1 MRIGVDARELMG
13 HPTGVGRY
21 LAEILREWSLPGAG
35 VAGRHELVLY
45 GPTPLGSRFE
55 SAVSSLAAR
64 VVVLP
69 GSGGTWW
76 EQVTL
81 ARAANREAL
90 GVFFAPAYTA
100 PVRLRCPV
108 VSAIHDVSF
117 FAHPE
122 WFRWREGL
130 RRRLVTRRSA
140 RRSAAV
146 LTLSAFSRGEI
157 ERHMGILADRI
168 RVIPCGPGTPAWLD
182 PGSGPAGTVE
192 PGSAREPLVLYVGSV
207 FNRRR
212 VPDLIAAFPAVAAAV
227 PGARLEIIG
236 ENRTYPF
243 QDIEAMARL
252 TGLGDRVR
260 VRSYVTEAELAGA
273 FRQASAFVF
282 LSAYE
287 GFGLTPLEA
296 LSCGIPLV
304 LLDTAV
310 AREVCAPAARFVA
323 PGDADGLTRAI
334 IALLRDPAARREALA
349 PAGQV
354 LSRYSWARTARQTL
368 DALESAGR

>member
-1 MRIGVDARELMG
+1 MRIGIDARELMG

-21 LAEILREWSLPGAG
+21 LAEVLREWSLPGGG
-35 VAGRHELVLY
+35 VLGRHEIVLF
-45 GPTPLGSRFE
+45 GPTTLGARFE
-55 SAVSSLAAR
+55 DAVSRIGAR
-64 VVVLP
+64 VRVLP

-100 PVRLRCPV
+100 PVRLHCPV

-130 RRRLVTRRSA
+130 RRRIVTRQSA
-140 RRSAAV
+140 RQSAAV
-146 LTLSAFSRGEI
+146 LTLSTFSRGEI
-157 ERHMGILADRI
+157 ERHVGVPAGRI
-168 RVIPCGPGTPAWLD
+168 RVIPCGAGTPVWLES
-182 PGSGPAGTVE
+182 GSGPASGVAA
-192 PGSAREPLVLYVGSV
+192 GSAREPLVLYVGSV

-227 PGARLEIIG
+227 PDARLEIVG

-243 QDIEAMARL
+243 QDVEGLARA
-252 TGLGDRVR
+252 TGFGDRIR
-260 VRSYVTEAELAGA
+260 VRAYVSEAELADA
-273 FRQASAFVF
+273 FRKASAFVF
-282 LSAYE
+282 LSEYE
-287 GFGLTPLEA
+287 GFGLTPIEA

-323 PGDADGLTRAI
+323 AGDADGLSGAI
-334 IALLRDPAARREALA
+334 IALLRDPDARREALA
-349 PAGQV
+349 PAGEV

>member
-1 MRIGVDARELMG
+1 MRIGIDARELMG

-21 LAEILREWSLPGAG
+21 LAEVLREWSLPGAG
-35 VAGRHELVLY
+35 VVGRHEIALY
-45 GPTPLGSRFE
+45 GPTPLGARFE
-55 SAVSSLAAR
+55 SAAFTLGAR
-64 VVVLP
+64 IVVLP

-81 ARAANREAL
+81 ARAANRDAL

-100 PVRLRCPV
+100 PLRLRCPV

-130 RRRLVTRRSA
+130 RRRLITRSSA

-157 ERHMGILADRI
+157 EKHVGIPAGRV

-182 PGSGPAGTVE
+182 PRPGPAGAAA

-212 VPDLIAAFPAVAAAV
+212 VPDLIAAFPAVTAAV
-227 PGARLEIIG
+227 PGARLEIVG
-236 ENRTYPF
+236 ENRTHPF
-243 QDIEAMARL
+243 QDIEGLARA
-252 TGLGDRVR
+252 TGLGDRIR
-260 VRSYVTEAELAGA
+260 VRAYVSESELADA
-273 FRQASAFVF
+273 FRHASAFVF
-282 LSAYE
+282 LSEYE

-296 LSCGIPLV
+296 LSCGVPLV

-310 AREVCAPAARFVA
+310 AREVCAPAARWVA
-323 PGDADGLTRAI
+323 PGDADGLSGAI
-334 IALLRDPAARREALA
+334 ISLLRDPEARRAALA

-354 LSRYSWARTARQTL
+354 LARYSWARTARQTL